1 MSKTKEVLLPVHMNP
16 KKRVSFWQ
24 GKKQLKYMQFLRKI
38 RLPIII
44 LFIWELSGLAG
55 LVSETLLPRP
65 DTVFRRF
72 IELSM
77 NGELLRHFLVSLR
90 RSMSGFFVG
99 GFIALTA
106 GILVGFFHKVEQ
118 SLDSTLQ
125 MIRTIPTLAVLPLFI
140 LWFGFGEFSK
150 TLLIAKAAFF
160 PIYVN
165 TFLGI
170 RGVDAKLLD
179 VAKVLEFS
187 KWKQITKLIIPS
199 AMPNI
204 LLGIRLSLGAAWVAL
219 VGAELMGSSEGVGYM
234 IVNART
240 FSRTDVIF
248 VGIIIFALFGKVT
261 DSLIRYLEKRLLK
274 WRDNF
279 QG

>member
-1 MSKTKEVLLPVHMNP
+1 MPIQLYTNKLFQLSKVKKDGKLLGFF
-16 KKRVSFWQ
+16 R
-24 GKKQLKYMQFLRKI
+24 GI
-38 RLPIII
+38 RLPIVI
-44 LFIWELSGLAG
+44 LIVWELSGYLG
-55 LVSETLLPRP
+55 MVSETLLPRP
-65 DTVFRRF
+65 STVFQKF
-72 IELSM
+72 IELSLS
-77 NGELLRHFLVSLR
+77 GELLYHFLVSLR
-90 RSMSGFFVG
+90 RALSGFLVG
-99 GFIALTA
+99 GFIALIG
-106 GILVGFFHKVEQ
+106 GILVGFFRKTEQ
-118 SLDSTLQ
+118 SLDPTVQ
-125 MIRTIPTLAVLPLFI
+125 MLRTIPTLAVLPLFI

-170 RGVDAKLLD
+170 RGVDSKLLD

-187 KWKQITKLIIPS
+187 KWKQITHLVIPS

-204 LLGIRLSLGAAWVAL
+204 LLGIRLSLGSAWVAL

-234 IVNART
+234 IVDART
-240 FSRTDVIF
+240 FSQTSVIF
-248 VGIIIFALFGKVT
+248 VGIIIFALFGKIT
-261 DSLIRYLEKRLLK
+261 DSLIRYFESRLLS

>member
-1 MSKTKEVLLPVHMNP
+1 MSKREEVMLPINLNTNRFLNFSP
-16 KKRVSFWQ
+16 IKKYEKFMR
-24 GKKQLKYMQFLRKI
+24 FLRGI

-44 LFIWELSGLAG
+44 LLGWELSGYLG
-55 LVSETLLPRP
+55 FVSETLLPRP
-65 DTVFRRF
+65 TTVFQKF
-72 IELSM
+72 IELSIS
-77 NGELLRHFLVSLR
+77 GELLQHFLISLR
-90 RSMSGFFVG
+90 RSLSGFFVG
-99 GFIALTA
+99 GFIALVA
-106 GILVGFFHKVEQ
+106 GDLVGFFSKAEQ
-118 SLDSTLQ
+118 SLDPTVQ

-150 TLLIAKAAFF
+150 TLLIAKASFF

-170 RGVDAKLLD
+170 RGVDSKLLD

-234 IVNART
+234 IVDART
-240 FSRTDVIF
+240 FSQTSVIF
-248 VGIIIFALFGKVT
+248 VGIIIFALFGKIT
-261 DSLIRYLEKRLLK
+261 DSLIRYFEKRLLK